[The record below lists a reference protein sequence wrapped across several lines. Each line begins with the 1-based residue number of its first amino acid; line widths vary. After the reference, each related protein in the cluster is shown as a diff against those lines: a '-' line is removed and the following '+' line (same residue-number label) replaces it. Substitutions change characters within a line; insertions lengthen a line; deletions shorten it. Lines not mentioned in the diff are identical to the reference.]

1 MTAPRE
7 AEYRRLSSSSVITE
21 AWSPTTW
28 TRSNGEIHDDSMA
41 LAVPADAAPGEYVL
55 LLGLYDPVTGVRRTV
70 RSFVEDPRD
79 PPLTRTDALE
89 VGRVRV
95 RNR

>member
-1 MTAPRE
+1 M
-7 AEYRRLSSSSVITE
+7 SSSRPRTGIFV
-21 AWSPTTW
+21 ALVTTMA
-28 TRSNGEIHDDSMA
+28 MA
-41 LAVPADAAPGEYVL
+41 LAVPPDAAPGEYVL

-79 PPLTRTDALE
+79 PPLPRTDALE
-89 VGRVRV
+89 VGRVRI